1 MGDGKEYIRTT
12 DEKGSI
18 NISEDVV
25 AVIAA
30 SAAIEVEG
38 VHGLFFA
45 HGKELSNMLS
55 KKGVSRGVRLGIDGE
70 IITIDVYIMVE
81 MGFSVSEVGGEVQK
95 AVISAVEAAAGV
107 AVSAVNIHICGVS
120 LKSKNKPAL

>member
-1 MGDGKEYIRTT
+1 MGENKGYIRSS

-30 SAAIEVEG
+30 AATVDVSG

-45 HGKELSNMLS
+45 SGKELTNMVGKKGLS
-55 KKGVSRGVRLGIDGE
+55 KGVKLVIDGE
-70 IITIDVYIMVE
+70 DVIVDVYILTE
-81 MGFSVSEVGGEVQK
+81 LGFSVSEVGAEVQK
-95 AVISAVEAAAGV
+95 AVISAVEAAVGV
-107 AVSAVNIHICGVS
+107 TVTAVNVHICGVS
-120 LKSKNKPAL
+120 LKKSK

>member
-1 MGDGKEYIRTT
+1 MGESKGYIRSS

-30 SAAIEVEG
+30 AAAVDVEG

-45 HGKELSNMLS
+45 QGKELTNVVG
-55 KKGVSRGVRLGIDGE
+55 KKGLSRGVKLLIDGE
-70 IITIDVYIMVE
+70 DISIDIFILTE
-81 MGFSVSEVGGEVQK
+81 LGHSVSEVGAEVQK
-95 AVISAVEAAAGV
+95 AVMSAVEAAVGATV
-107 AVSAVNIHICGVS
+107 AAVNIHICGVS
-120 LKSKNKPAL
+120 LKKQSKQA

>member
-1 MGDGKEYIRTT
+1 MGENKGYIRSS

-30 SAAIEVEG
+30 AATVDVSG

-45 HGKELSNMLS
+45 SGKELTNMVGKKGLS
-55 KKGVSRGVRLGIDGE
+55 KGVKLVIDGE
-70 IITIDVYIMVE
+70 DVIVDVYILTE
-81 MGFSVSEVGGEVQK
+81 LGFSVSEVGAEVQS
-95 AVISAVEAAAGV
+95 AVISAVEAAVGV
-107 AVSAVNIHICGVS
+107 TVTAVNVHICGVS
-120 LKSKNKPAL
+120 LKKSK

>member
-1 MGDGKEYIRTT
+1 MGESKEYIKNS

-30 SAAIEVEG
+30 AATTDVEG

-45 HGKELSNMLS
+45 HGKDLSNMIGKKGLS
-55 KKGVSRGVRLGIDGE
+55 KGVKLTIDGDD
-70 IITIDVYIMVE
+70 IMIDVFIMVD
-81 MGFSVSEVGGEVQK
+81 MGYSVSEVGAEVQK
-95 AVISAVEAAAGV
+95 EVMSTIDAAVGIAVK
-107 AVSAVNIHICGVS
+107 AVNVHVCGVS
-120 LKSKNKPAL
+120 LKKSK

>member
-1 MGDGKEYIRTT
+1 MGESKGYIRSI

-30 SAAIEVEG
+30 TASVEAEG

-55 KKGVSRGVRLGIDGE
+55 KKGVSRGVRLSIDDE
-70 IITIDVYIMVE
+70 DITIDVYIIVE
-81 MGFSVSEVGGEVQK
+81 IGNSVSEVGAEVQR
-95 AVISAVEAAAGV
+95 AVMSAVEAAVGV
-107 AVSAVNIHICGVS
+107 SVSAVNVHICGIS
-120 LKSKNKPAL
+120 LKTRNKQSL